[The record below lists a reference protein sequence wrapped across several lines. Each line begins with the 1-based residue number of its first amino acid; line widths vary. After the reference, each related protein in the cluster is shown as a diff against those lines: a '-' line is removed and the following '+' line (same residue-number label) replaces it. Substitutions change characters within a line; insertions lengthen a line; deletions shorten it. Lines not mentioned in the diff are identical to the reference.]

1 MHTRVRA
8 LTAGRSCTQAGEPT
22 RKRAHGSAEG
32 AARVRASHSLA
43 PTAPRAASLCTGTRA
58 HTGRRLGGDAHASH
72 ARTHARTTTIPRTTW
87 SLASSSSSMASIIA
101 LEELDSIVHLATLR
115 AALTAS
121 PSLPPLFP
129 NPFLFSQ
136 GVPRFQQPQRRTV
149 AEGPGW
155 PSGSEQWLP
164 VHGQSPAGPNE
175 TGGKAHPPKAKGGSS
190 GARAAGGPDTPAALS
205 RLVVS
210 PPDSEGRL
218 RVGVRVTGTS
228 RLTAVA
234 HWQPA
239 AGSAAAECPSDSDLP
254 PWHWQAQVKRG
265 LEA

>member
-1 MHTRVRA
+1 MHGCIRTLRMHTRVRA

-101 LEELDSIVHLATLR
+101 LEELDSIVHLAR
-115 AALTAS
+115 SPRWPSLTSS

-149 AEGPGW
+149 GEGQGW
-155 PSGSEQWLP
+155 PSGSEKWLP

-190 GARAAGGPDTPAALS
+190 GARASADCRRPGHAGGTQQACSESAGLRGPTPSRSPSHWHQLTDCGGALAACS
-205 RLVVS
+205 
-210 PPDSEGRL
+210 
-218 RVGVRVTGTS
+218 
-228 RLTAVA
+228 
-234 HWQPA
+234 WQCR
-239 AGSAAAECPSDSDLP
+239 S
-254 PWHWQAQVKRG
+254 
-265 LEA
+265 